1 MGGQAV
7 IEGVMMR
14 GSKGIATA
22 IRTSKGNIKVS
33 VKKTVPL
40 TKKYKIL
47 SLPFIRGIT
56 ALLDSLIIGIK
67 TLNYS
72 ASFFEDEEEESAFE
86 KWIKNKFGEKLAGD
100 LIITL
105 TMILSFAVSIG
116 IFIGIPTSIASIFK
130 NFGFSS
136 IILNLI
142 EASIRIAI
150 LILYMFL
157 ISNMEDI
164 YRVFQYHGA
173 EHKTIFCY
181 ENEQRLTVENVK
193 KQSRLHPRC
202 GTNFIF
208 LTMFVSILLYT
219 FTGWGNF
226 IERIIIR
233 IVLLPVVAG
242 ISYEVIKWLGR
253 SESKFSKIIAYP
265 GLMLQK
271 LTTKEPDDMQIEV
284 AIKSL
289 MAAEGIKDMKTI
301 GELLVY
307 GNQQLKEAEIDTYI
321 LDCQLL
327 LTKVLNKDEEVSKL
341 NENKF
346 KQLIKKRKEKMPMAY
361 ILKDVEFMGLD
372 FYVEEGVL
380 IPRGDTEVLVEEVLK
395 HIGEDEDISVC
406 DLCCGSGAIG
416 ISLAALRNNIKVD
429 LVDLYPIPEKVT
441 KKNIAKHNLE
451 ERTEFIKSDL
461 LNKIIEDG
469 KKYDILVSNPP
480 YIADEVINYLMED
493 VRDYEPH
500 TALAGGE
507 EGMDFYNIIVSES
520 HNVLKENGILAFEI
534 GYDQG
539 EKVKVLMEEK
549 GFKNVKVIQD
559 LAGLDRVVIGNF

>member
-1 MGGQAV
+1 
-7 IEGVMMR
+7 
-14 GSKGIATA
+14 
-22 IRTSKGNIKVS
+22 
-33 VKKTVPL
+33 
-40 TKKYKIL
+40 
-47 SLPFIRGIT
+47 
-56 ALLDSLIIGIK
+56 
-67 TLNYS
+67 
-72 ASFFEDEEEESAFE
+72 
-86 KWIKNKFGEKLAGD
+86 
-100 LIITL
+100 
-105 TMILSFAVSIG
+105 
-116 IFIGIPTSIASIFK
+116 
-130 NFGFSS
+130 
-136 IILNLI
+136 
-142 EASIRIAI
+142 
-150 LILYMFL
+150 
-157 ISNMEDI
+157 
-164 YRVFQYHGA
+164 
-173 EHKTIFCY
+173 
-181 ENEQRLTVENVK
+181 
-193 KQSRLHPRC
+193 
-202 GTNFIF
+202 
-208 LTMFVSILLYT
+208 
-219 FTGWGNF
+219 
-226 IERIIIR
+226 
-233 IVLLPVVAG
+233 
-242 ISYEVIKWLGR
+242 
-253 SESKFSKIIAYP
+253 
-265 GLMLQK
+265 MLQK

-301 GELLVY
+301 GELLIY

-327 LTKVLNKDEEVSKL
+327 LTKVLNKDKIYLILNKDEEVSKL

-395 HIGEDEDISVC
+395 HIGENDDTIIC

-480 YIADEVINYLMED
+480 YIADEVINDLMED

-520 HNVLKENGILAFEI
+520 HNVLKKNGILAFEI